1 MHHIFQLYLLI
12 GLPKAAIIAQ
22 SRLFKG
28 GCLMRLGDFDENDI
42 VYTPLPLY
50 HSAAGVIG
58 LCGIIEA
65 GIFLLYI
72 TSPLLFQVRKCNF
85 IATTDRILMVLITL
99 FKTIICVKGI
109 RKLSDMKS
117 SCCMPRRRS
126 LLHFPN
132 TMNLYTCFPTHTGPS
147 IGNGSRYNERGMGNH
162 IHLKIVV

>member
-1 MHHIFQLYLLI
+1 MCTNLKGPPLREGPNLKFFSKLNQLMHHIFLLYLLI
-12 GLPKAAIIAQ
+12 GLPKAAIIAH

-72 TSPLLFQVRKCNF
+72 TSPLLFQVTKC
-85 IATTDRILMVLITL
+85 ILFLPLTE
-99 FKTIICVKGI
+99 
-109 RKLSDMKS
+109 
-117 SCCMPRRRS
+117 
-126 LLHFPN
+126 LLWF
-132 TMNLYTCFPTHTGPS
+132 
-147 IGNGSRYNERGMGNH
+147 
-162 IHLKIVV
+162 